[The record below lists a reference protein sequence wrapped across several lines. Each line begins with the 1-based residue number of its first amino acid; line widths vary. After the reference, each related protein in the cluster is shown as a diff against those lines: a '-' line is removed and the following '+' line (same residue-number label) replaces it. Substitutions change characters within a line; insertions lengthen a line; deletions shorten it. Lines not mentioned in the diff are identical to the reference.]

1 MKLSQVKALLPT
13 LENVAFKLEN
23 GTFVPE
29 HFHVTEVGM
38 VTKNFI
44 DCGGKIRNEKSIN
57 FHLWNADDY
66 EHRLKPTKLLNII
79 ELSEKQL
86 GIEDVEIEVEY
97 QSDTIGKYA
106 LAFDGTNFILQS
118 KTTNC
123 LAQDKCGIPQEK
135 QKIKLSEL
143 TNTQSACC
151 TVSSESVKSNCGC
164 NANVDE
170 TATTSEKKVCC

>member
-23 GTFVPE
+23 GTLVPE

-44 DCGGKIRNEKSIN
+44 DCGGTIRNEKSVN
-57 FHLWNADDY
+57 FQLWNANDFD
-66 EHRLKPTKLLNII
+66 HRLKPTKLLNII

-86 GIEDVEIEVEY
+86 GIEDAEIEIEY

-106 LAFDGTNFILQS
+106 LAFDGTHFILQN
-118 KTTNC
+118 KTTAC
-123 LAQDKCGIPQEK
+123 LATDKCGIPPEK
-135 QKIKLSEL
+135 QKIKLLEL
-143 TNTQSACC
+143 Q
-151 TVSSESVKSNCGC
+151 TV
-164 NANVDE
+164 
-170 TATTSEKKVCC
+170 TTSCSPNSGCC